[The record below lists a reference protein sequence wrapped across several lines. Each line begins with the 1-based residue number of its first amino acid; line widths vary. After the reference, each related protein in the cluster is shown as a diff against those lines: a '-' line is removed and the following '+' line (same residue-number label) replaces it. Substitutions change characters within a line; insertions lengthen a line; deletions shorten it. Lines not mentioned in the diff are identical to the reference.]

1 MYKKME
7 VKINHF
13 RFHWWTANAME
24 NDGLPIIVLCSV
36 FLPGVT
42 SSVKM
47 KVIDNSGTEK
57 DFDLCFFISDIYMST
72 FKLAEKIRGQFSS
85 EVPL

>member
-1 MYKKME
+1 MMACQLLY
-7 VKINHF
+7 F
-13 RFHWWTANAME
+13 
-24 NDGLPIIVLCSV
+24 IVSLYRQNI

-42 SSVKM
+42 SSVKA

-57 DFDLCFFISDIYMST
+57 DFDLRFFFIRHIFTST